1 VSGLHDGESQVVKW
15 SLQQGEPWIVLM
27 DVSIGVGAMRP
38 ILLVGVRA
46 ERAVYV
52 VGFDQH
58 TFIA

>member
-1 VSGLHDGESQVVKW
+1 
-15 SLQQGEPWIVLM
+15 M